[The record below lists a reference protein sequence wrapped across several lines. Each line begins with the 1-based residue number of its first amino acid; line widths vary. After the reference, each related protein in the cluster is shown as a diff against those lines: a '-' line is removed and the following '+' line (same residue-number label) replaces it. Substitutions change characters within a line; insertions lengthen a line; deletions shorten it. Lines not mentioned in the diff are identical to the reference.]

1 MHIFRDLLRAQ
12 NDELRPLGL
21 AEGLATEVPK
31 DAGAVL
37 IVGPTS
43 PFLSEEIQALNRYV
57 RGGGRMFIALDPEG
71 GEAFDA
77 LLQPLGVRFVPTVL
91 ANDRIFVP
99 RSHQPSDRALLVTA
113 TYSFHA
119 SVATLARL
127 GMAAPML
134 FITAGSL
141 EVLKQKP
148 ADTAVDFT
156 VLALPDT
163 FRDFQGN
170 FTFEQRTGKRRA
182 WELAA
187 AVTLQRKGAKDGRA
201 VVVADADVLTDVAM
215 EGNVGNRT
223 FALDSVRWLLGE
235 DAIGAPSSEADV
247 PMQHTRGQDVLWFYA
262 TLFLA
267 PALAL
272 TVGVVVTRRR
282 RAKR

>member
-1 MHIFRDLLRAQ
+1 
-12 NDELRPLGL
+12 
-21 AEGLATEVPK
+21 
-31 DAGAVL
+31 
-37 IVGPTS
+37 
-43 PFLSEEIQALNRYV
+43 
-57 RGGGRMFIALDPEG
+57 MFIALDPEG